1 MKFCSID
8 IARFER
14 MNKLLK
20 LILTDLDGTFL
31 NSQGTYNRDYFLKLW
46 SKLKEN
52 QIAFGVCTG
61 KSSARVETL
70 FPEISDKIWIL
81 ADSATRI
88 KYQGKFLYEQL
99 LDNQIALALISRL
112 QAIHSDQIIIAYTKN
127 AVYIDQNIPK
137 IHKNRVLAS
146 YPGAIEINDFQQITD
161 DFIKVTVYD
170 PASRCL
176 ETVQQLADFTE
187 CAYIVASETQWIDIA
202 AKGVHKGS
210 TVAKL
215 QELLK
220 ISPEETAAFGDGW
233 NDLELFAQANFR
245 FAMKNA
251 VEALKN
257 QANFIIPSNDEEGV
271 LQTIEL
277 LLSLMEKKEGN
288 TNEN

>member
-1 MKFCSID
+1 
-8 IARFER
+8 

-31 NSQGTYNRDYFLKLW
+31 NSQGAYNRDYFLKLW
-46 SKLKEN
+46 PKLKEK

-61 KSSARVETL
+61 KSSARVEAL
-70 FPEISDKIWIL
+70 FPEISDEIWIL

-146 YPGAIEINDFQQITD
+146 YPGAIEINDLQQITD

-170 PASRCL
+170 PAARCL

-220 ISPEETAAFGDGW
+220 ISPKETAAFGDGW

-251 VEALKN
+251 VEELKN
-257 QANFIIPSNDEEGV
+257 QANFIISSNDDDGV

-288 TNEN
+288 TCEN

>member
-1 MKFCSID
+1 
-8 IARFER
+8 

-31 NSQGTYNRDYFLKLW
+31 NSQGAYNRDYFLKLW
-46 SKLKEN
+46 PKLKEK

-61 KSSARVETL
+61 KSSARVEAL
-70 FPEISDKIWIL
+70 FPEINDEIWIL

-99 LDNQIALALISRL
+99 LDNQIALAIIARL
-112 QAIHSDQIIIAYTKN
+112 QVIHSDQIIIAYTKN
-127 AVYIDQNIPK
+127 AVYIDQNIPE

-146 YPGAIEINDFQQITD
+146 YPGAIEINNLQQITD

-176 ETVQQLADFTE
+176 ETVQQLADFTD

-220 ISPEETAAFGDGW
+220 ISPNETAAFGDGW

-251 VEALKN
+251 VEELKN
-257 QANFIIPSNDEEGV
+257 QANFIISSNDDDGV

-277 LLSLMEKKEGN
+277 LLFLMEKKEGN
-288 TNEN
+288 ADEN

>member
-1 MKFCSID
+1 
-8 IARFER
+8 

-31 NSQGTYNRDYFLKLW
+31 NSQGAYNRDYFLKLW
-46 SKLKEN
+46 PKLKEK

-61 KSSARVETL
+61 KSSARVEAL
-70 FPEISDKIWIL
+70 FPEISDEIWIL

-88 KYQGKFLYEQL
+88 KYQGKCLYEQL
-99 LDNQIALALISRL
+99 LDNQIALAIIARL
-112 QAIHSDQIIIAYTKN
+112 QAIHSDQIIIAYTKK

-137 IHKNRVLAS
+137 IHKSRVLAS
-146 YPGAIEINDFQQITD
+146 YPGAIEINDLQQITD

-176 ETVQQLADFTE
+176 ETVQQLADFME
-187 CAYIVASETQWIDIA
+187 RAYIVASETQWIDIA

-220 ISPEETAAFGDGW
+220 ISPKETAAFGDGW

-251 VEALKN
+251 VEELKN
-257 QANFIIPSNDEEGV
+257 QANFIIPSNDEDGV

-277 LLSLMEKKEGN
+277 LLSLMEKKEGS
-288 TNEN
+288 TGEN

>member
-8 IARFER
+8 IVRFKR
-14 MNKLLK
+14 INKLLK
-20 LILTDLDGTFL
+20 LILTDLDGMFL
-31 NSQGTYNRDYFLKLW
+31 NSQGAYNRDYFLNLW
-46 SKLKEN
+46 PKLKEN
-52 QIAFGVCTG
+52 QIDFGVCTG
-61 KSSARVETL
+61 KSSARVEEL
-70 FPEISDKIWIL
+70 FTEISDEIWIL

-146 YPGAIEINDFQQITD
+146 YPGAIETNDFQQITD

-176 ETVQQLADFTE
+176 ETVQQLADFME
-187 CAYIVASETQWIDIA
+187 RAYIVASETQWIDIA

-220 ISPEETAAFGDGW
+220 ISLKETAAFGDGW

-245 FAMKNA
+245 FAMRNA
-251 VEALKN
+251 VEELKN
-257 QANFIIPSNDEEGV
+257 QSNFIIPSNDEEGV

-277 LLSLMEKKEGN
+277 LLSLMEKKEGS
-288 TNEN
+288 TGEN

>member
-8 IARFER
+8 IVRFKR
-14 MNKLLK
+14 INKLLK

-31 NSQGTYNRDYFLKLW
+31 NSQGAYNRDYFLKLW
-46 SKLKEN
+46 PKLKEN
-52 QIAFGVCTG
+52 QIDFGVCTG
-61 KSSARVETL
+61 KSSARVEEL
-70 FPEISDKIWIL
+70 FTEISDEIWIL

-88 KYQGKFLYEQL
+88 KYQGRFLYEQL

-146 YPGAIEINDFQQITD
+146 YPGAIETNDFQQITD

-176 ETVQQLADFTE
+176 ETVQQLADFME
-187 CAYIVASETQWIDIA
+187 RAYIVASETQWIDIA

-220 ISPEETAAFGDGW
+220 ISLKETAAFGDGW

-245 FAMKNA
+245 FAMRNA
-251 VEALKN
+251 VEELKN
-257 QANFIIPSNDEEGV
+257 QSNFIIPSNDEEGV

-277 LLSLMEKKEGN
+277 LLSLMEKKEGS
-288 TNEN
+288 TGEN

>member
-1 MKFCSID
+1 
-8 IARFER
+8 

-31 NSQGTYNRDYFLKLW
+31 NSQGAYNRDYFLKLW
-46 SKLKEN
+46 PKLKEK

-61 KSSARVETL
+61 KSSARVEAL
-70 FPEISDKIWIL
+70 FPEINDEIWIL

-88 KYQGKFLYEQL
+88 KYQGKCLYEQL
-99 LDNQIALALISRL
+99 LDNQIALAIIARL
-112 QAIHSDQIIIAYTKN
+112 QVIHSDQIIIAYTKN
-127 AVYIDQNIPK
+127 AVYIDQNISK

-146 YPGAIEINDFQQITD
+146 YPGAIEINDLQQITD

-220 ISPEETAAFGDGW
+220 ISPKETAAFGDGW

-257 QANFIIPSNDEEGV
+257 QANFIISSNDDDGV
-271 LQTIEL
+271 LQTIKL

-288 TNEN
+288 TDEN

>member
-8 IARFER
+8 IVRFKR
-14 MNKLLK
+14 INKLLK

-31 NSQGTYNRDYFLKLW
+31 NSQGAYNRDYFLKLW
-46 SKLKEN
+46 PKLKEN
-52 QIAFGVCTG
+52 QIDFGVCTG
-61 KSSARVETL
+61 KSSARVEEL
-70 FPEISDKIWIL
+70 FTEISDEIWIL

-112 QAIHSDQIIIAYTKN
+112 QAIHRDQIIIAYTKN

-146 YPGAIEINDFQQITD
+146 YPGAIEINDLQQITD

-170 PASRCL
+170 PAARCL
-176 ETVQQLADFTE
+176 ETVQQLADFME
-187 CAYIVASETQWIDIA
+187 RAYIVASETQWIDIA

-210 TVAKL
+210 TVANL

-220 ISPEETAAFGDGW
+220 ISPKETAAFGDGW

-251 VEALKN
+251 VEELKN
-257 QANFIIPSNDEEGV
+257 QANFIIPSNDEDGV

-277 LLSLMEKKEGN
+277 LLSLMEKKEGS
-288 TNEN
+288 TGEN